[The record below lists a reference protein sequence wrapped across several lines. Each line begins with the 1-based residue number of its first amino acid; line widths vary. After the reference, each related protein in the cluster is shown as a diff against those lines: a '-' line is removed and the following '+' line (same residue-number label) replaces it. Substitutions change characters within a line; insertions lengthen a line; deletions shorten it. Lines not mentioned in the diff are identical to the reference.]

1 VKSAEQRFE
10 ELYETHFARVSG
22 YVLARTDWHSAA
34 EAVAQ
39 TFEVAWRR
47 LPDVPLEP
55 LPWLLGVARRV
66 LADQRRAQGRRDALF
81 TRLTQTNTTPANE
94 TDDELGESI
103 RAAIAQLSPL
113 QQEALLL
120 ISWDGLSEREAAA
133 ALGCSRGAIAL
144 RLHRARRLLRV
155 ALSRSSPRDK
165 ALGQK
170 SPAAVPVHAST
181 EEHA

>member
-1 VKSAEQRFE
+1 LKSGEQRFE

-22 YVLARTDWHSAA
+22 YVLARTDWDSAA
-34 EAVAQ
+34 EAVAR

-47 LPDVPLEP
+47 LPDVPVEP

-81 TRLTQTNTTPANE
+81 TRLTHITTTPTDQ
-94 TDDELGESI
+94 TDDEVGESI

-144 RLHRARRLLRV
+144 RLHRARRVLRV

-165 ALGQK
+165 ALAAK
-170 SPAAVPVHAST
+170 SAAALPVHAST